1 MLNYLDSV
9 FEYQATMDVL
19 SKYGMPSNLSE
30 FESRPAFSEMV
41 SPKYQNQ
48 NLTASLQILANEA
61 VFKYLYINQRSSTQE
76 FKDILSQFGIDLK
89 AITKKSNLFTPTNM
103 IESKVENNMNKDGI
117 GRTAV
122 MNKFLSLASQYN
134 LKLSDKAIVWAYQ
147 TMDDRLILKDTFGQ
161 LNEQDQRVIAI
172 IGNILGMFADGAKDP
187 IPAALQMNEVNAST
201 TLAMIGIGL
210 DPEFALAFN
219 FLPEVRKAAL
229 AVQQSSTDAHDAE
242 AVGKIAREVSVVIG
256 RDASMLNGID
266 VSTEIRSS
274 EINGIVSIIAAH
286 TPVRDAMREQ
296 QRAWIRDHEGGVVE
310 GRDIGTVVFPD
321 AILKIFLTA
330 SPEVRAE
337 RRVGQ
342 NGGDIQA
349 VAASIAERDHLD
361 STRLDSPLKPSHDS
375 VVVDS
380 SRRTI
385 DEVVA
390 EIVTHFEKVD
400 HG

>member
-1 MLNYLDSV
+1 M
-9 FEYQATMDVL
+9 
-19 SKYGMPSNLSE
+19 
-30 FESRPAFSEMV
+30 
-41 SPKYQNQ
+41 
-48 NLTASLQILANEA
+48 
-61 VFKYLYINQRSSTQE
+61 
-76 FKDILSQFGIDLK
+76 
-89 AITKKSNLFTPTNM
+89 
-103 IESKVENNMNKDGI
+103 
-117 GRTAV
+117 
-122 MNKFLSLASQYN
+122 
-134 LKLSDKAIVWAYQ
+134 
-147 TMDDRLILKDTFGQ
+147 
-161 LNEQDQRVIAI
+161 RVIAI
-172 IGNILGMFADGAKDP
+172 DG
-187 IPAALQMNEVNAST
+187 PAGAGKST
-201 TLAMIGIGL
+201 VARQVSTATGLRYLDTGAMYRC
-210 DPEFALAFN
+210 
-219 FLPEVRKAAL
+219 VAL
-229 AVQQSSTDAHDAE
+229 AVRQSSTDANDAE

-256 RDASMLNGID
+256 RDAAMLNGTD
-266 VSTEIRSS
+266 VSAEIRSS
-274 EINGIVSIIAAH
+274 EINSIVSIIAAH

-296 QRAWIRDHEGGVVE
+296 QRSWIRDHDGGVVE

-342 NGGDIQA
+342 SGGDIQA

-390 EIVTHFEKVD
+390 EIVTHFERVD